1 MKLWSKQQGSLCGWA
16 NLYYIITQL
25 VEIATLKKVVAQA
38 KEDTPKDTVDF

>member
-1 MKLWSKQQGSLCGWA
+1 MKLWSKQGAWSCGWA

-38 KEDTPKDTVDF
+38 KEDIPKDTVDF